1 MRLWDGRR
9 IAMREGARKTRRGAG
24 KRDEEPTIYEVG
36 DNIFADLG
44 RPNADE
50 LLAKAELARA
60 IRRLIAEGGLTQAA
74 AAEVL
79 GITQPDVSN
88 LHRGRLAGFSMERLY
103 RFLNALGQDVQIV
116 VQPKPRSHARA
127 TIRAD
132 ARPSGARRARL
143 LARRR

>member
-1 MRLWDGRR
+1 
-9 IAMREGARKTRRGAG
+9 MREGARKTRRGAG

>member
-1 MRLWDGRR
+1 
-9 IAMREGARKTRRGAG
+9 MRERARRPTR
-24 KRDEEPTIYEVG
+24 KRDKEPTVYKVG

-60 IRRLIAEGGLTQAA
+60 VQQLIAKGGLTQAA
-74 AAEVL
+74 AAAIL
-79 GITQPDVSN
+79 GISQPDVSN

-116 VQPKPRSHARA
+116 VQPKPLSHARA
-127 TIRAD
+127 TIRARVQ
-132 ARPSGARRARL
+132 AT
-143 LARRR
+143 